1 MDESEITTTP
11 EISPEIAE
19 ISKDYSS
26 NQTTVD
32 TIASTGS
39 MAAIGVLLYGTG
51 VALSNGIVASVAFIA
66 PVGAAMAGGYLGNM
80 AGNALMDTLCSGHDV
95 AKASNIPAC
104 KGHKVVHNNAFLG
117 ALGALAAG
125 IIGAV
130 AIGAIIFFT
139 GGIGLGAL
147 AFIGFG
153 SGLIGGASIAIGNRW
168 ASETGEIAHG
178 SQNVFFEDKPV
189 ARVTDIVLCEDH
201 PGEPKPRI
209 AQGSTTVYINN
220 QPLARKGDKITCS
233 AVIQEGCKTI
243 FADDSSRSYLPIDA
257 DMSVTE
263 QLIISGGEIFSTFFG
278 GKILNKL
285 FKGLQC
291 LGDPVDTGTG
301 EYTESRTDFQYAHI
315 LPLTLRRMYTSRHP
329 VGGLLGNRWLCNW
342 SQYLVFDS
350 DEQTVTYVDAEGL
363 CPAYTT
369 TSELYN
375 CRNLLVPQ
383 YRLLGSRNRAII
395 FDEQTQQSY
404 VFTPV
409 SSGDRHLRLCAIKD
423 RNRNEIHF
431 LYNAIG
437 HLTNVTHSSG
447 LSLRVMCGPQGQI
460 FRVTDESDGSELVRY
475 DYISYG
481 DEQRLS
487 DVQTR
492 FNGALH
498 YTYTEQGWLSSWRDN
513 GPTHFHLRYDD
524 EGRVVATGTE
534 EGLYND
540 TFRYFPAERK
550 TEYTDATGAVTTL
563 WFDETWLLI
572 KQRDP
577 LGRITEWERNE
588 YDHLL
593 CIRQPGGQKSQ
604 IKRDY
609 AGRILSETDENGRKR
624 EWQWDEFGL
633 LTAYQDHR
641 TTAAYRYNAEGNL
654 IRREVNGQN
663 WQYRYTEDG
672 QIKEAIYPDGIREQW
687 AYNAQGSL
695 TAHTDAAGRTTHY
708 AEDRWLRLTGV
719 TDAEGRSTYW
729 QYRPGESNPHEK
741 VSAVIRADGGAE
753 TFRYDGEGKIAV
765 HTGAMGQTTRY
776 RHGAFDLLREVEDA
790 GGQRIVC
797 DYDGAARL
805 TQLTRSGNQR
815 WRLYYDAAGQLAG
828 EDDWSGRRTVYRR
841 DEQGRL
847 AEKVRPDGSVWR
859 YARDEFGRVATI
871 TGERQR
877 LRYGWDRYDRMVS
890 AEVYESSDAT
900 QKDYTLTSRITLEWD
915 DRHRLVAEEQDGQ
928 RTEYRY
934 DDAGRLTG
942 TKTADGETQR
952 EYDASGVLMAYRSNG
967 HRMEFGHTRAGQ
979 ERSRR
984 YRPEDE
990 ESWLAQTPLNHA
1002 VYIQEQGHDVC
1013 GRTAWQRA
1021 GAERLTGSH
1030 ESVASWRPLG
1040 EHRYVWDK
1048 SGRLTGHEVWSKT
1061 RSEQEA
1067 RYSYDNRDQI
1077 TSVLRLNADGPAQEE
1092 RYRYTVNEQIAES
1105 RINGILSQHDYHNEC
1120 VTQAG
1125 DSRYEYDACG
1135 RVIKRTEQKRGF
1147 RPQEW
1152 RYRWDDFDRLREVKT
1167 PDGEVWQYSYD
1178 AFGRRTAKRNIIRAA
1193 WKQNHHTVS
1202 EVRYQWL
1209 GMALSA
1215 SEKRYADGS
1224 PALREQW
1231 HYRGGFELLAKEARA
1246 ANDDTSD
1253 FYPILIGPDSAPQE
1267 MYSANGRKVWRR
1279 QRSLWGLAAAN
1290 DASHNA
1296 RESCNAGFMGQ
1307 WQDEES
1313 GLWYNLHRYMDSRTG
1328 QYLSQ
1333 DPLKLFGGLNTQSYV
1348 QNPVGSVDPLG
1359 LAAADYPWNQ
1369 KGIGFGEWFDS
1380 ATVQDVEN
1388 AMADSGVREGV
1399 KDALRGNGGMHEWF
1413 PVAQADK
1420 AKDLGYTY
1428 DELMK
1433 LSSPRNDV
1441 WFENVPD
1448 PRNPGATLEGPH
1460 STGAPLPDGQ
1470 SGRATSNAHRL
1481 LSRTLAQATSKAE
1494 ANAKIESFIS
1504 KYVRNAA
1511 SILDALHCK
1520 T

>member
-1 MDESEITTTP
+1 MTEKSAQEKLAELDQRDSNAETVENIATT
-11 EISPEIAE
+11 
-19 ISKDYSS
+19 
-26 NQTTVD
+26 
-32 TIASTGS
+32 GH
-39 MAAIGVLLYGTG
+39 
-51 VALSNGIVASVAFIA
+51 VASVGITVVSMVGATAKVGLAAAAAKTCAAGIA
-66 PVGAAMAGGYLGNM
+66 KAVAGFGGPLVAGLAGGMLGGWLGTKAGDWFMDTWGKDHAVSGPTDIPACVGHHIVHNNSFLGAIGGLIGGLIVGIAVGALVVATGGAALGVLAATVAAGAGGLAGGFVGGAAMA
-80 AGNALMDTLCSGHDV
+80 
-95 AKASNIPAC
+95 
-104 KGHKVVHNNAFLG
+104 
-117 ALGALAAG
+117 
-125 IIGAV
+125 IG
-130 AIGAIIFFT
+130 
-139 GGIGLGAL
+139 
-147 AFIGFG
+147 
-153 SGLIGGASIAIGNRW
+153 SRW
-168 ASETGEIAHG
+168 ASDTGEIHEG
-178 SQNVFFEDKPV
+178 SPNVTFEGKAV
-189 ARVTDIVLCEDH
+189 ARVTDPVICSDD
-201 PGEPKPRI
+201 PGEPLPQI
-209 AQGSTTVYINN
+209 AEGSKIISVNSL
-220 QPLARKGDKITCS
+220 PLARKGHKITCS
-233 AVIQEGCKTI
+233 AVIQDGCKTI
-243 FADDSSRSYLPIDA
+243 TADKTTGQYGPINA

-263 QLIISGGEIFSTFFG
+263 QSIVSGLEVLTALWGAKQLNRAANERISQGFS
-278 GKILNKL
+278 
-285 FKGLQC
+285 
-291 LGDPVDTGTG
+291 DPVDAGTG
-301 EYTESRTDFQYAHI
+301 EYLDYRTDFHWPHI
-315 LPLTLRRMYTSRHP
+315 LPLTLKRAYTGRHT
-329 VGGLLGNRWLCNW
+329 VSGFLGTRWLCNW
-342 SQYLVFDS
+342 SQYLEFDS
-350 DEQTVTYVDAEGL
+350 DGQNVTYFDAEGL
-363 CPAYTT
+363 CPAYSTVQ
-369 TSELYN
+369 EPYN
-375 CRNLLVPQ
+375 CRNLLVPH
-383 YRLLGSRNRAII
+383 YRLTGNRRRAVI
-395 FDEQTQQSY
+395 FDEHTQQGY
-404 VFTPV
+404 IFTPV
-409 SSGDRHLRLCAIKD
+409 SPGARRLRLSAIKD
-423 RNRNEIHF
+423 RNRNEIRF
-431 LYNAIG
+431 LYNGVG
-437 HLTNVTHSSG
+437 HLTNVEHSGG
-447 LSLRVMCGPQGQI
+447 LRLRVMCGPEGLI
-460 FRVTDESDGSELVRY
+460 YRVSDEADGSELVRY
-475 DYISYG
+475 DYTHHG
-481 DEQRLS
+481 DEWWLR
-487 DVQTR
+487 DAQTR
-492 FNGALH
+492 FNGTLH
-498 YTYTEQGWLSSWRDN
+498 YTYTEQGWLNSWRDN

-577 LGRITEWERNE
+577 LGRITEWGRDE
-588 YDHLL
+588 YDHPVS
-593 CIRQPGGQKSQ
+593 IRQPGGRVTQ

-609 AGRILSETDENGRKR
+609 AGRILSETDADGRKR
-624 EWQWDEFGL
+624 EWQRDAFGQI
-633 LTAYQDHR
+633 TAYRDHR
-641 TTAAYRYNAEGNL
+641 TTAAYRYNSEGNL
-654 IRREVNGQN
+654 VHREVNDQK

-672 QIKEAIYPDGIREQW
+672 QIKEVIYPDGSREQW

-719 TDAEGRSTYW
+719 TDAEGRSTHW

-859 YARDEFGRVATI
+859 YARDEFGRVTTI
-871 TGERQR
+871 TGERQQ
-877 LRYGWDRYDRMVS
+877 LRYGWDLYDRMVS
-890 AEVYESSDAT
+890 AEVYECNDAT

-934 DDAGRLTG
+934 DEAGWLTG

-952 EYDASGVLMAYRSNG
+952 EYDASGALTAYRSND

-990 ESWLAQTPLNHA
+990 ESWLEQTPLNHA
-1002 VYIQEQGHDVC
+1002 VYIQEQGHDAC

-1040 EHRYVWDK
+1040 EHRYAWDK

-1061 RSEQEA
+1061 RSEQET
-1067 RYSYDNRDQI
+1067 RYRYDNRDQI

-1152 RYRWDDFDRLREVKT
+1152 RYRWDDFDRLREVRT
-1167 PDGEVWQYSYD
+1167 PDGEVWQYRYD

-1253 FYPILIGPDSAPQE
+1253 FYPILIGPDGAPQE

-1279 QRSLWGLAAAN
+1279 QRSLWGQSAAN
-1290 DASHNA
+1290 DASPDG
-1296 RESCNAGFMGQ
+1296 RESCDAGFMGQ

-1328 QYLSQ
+1328 HYLSQ
-1333 DPLKLFGGLNTQSYV
+1333 DPLKLGGGLNTQSYV
-1348 QNPVGSVDPLG
+1348 HDPVGWCDPLG
-1359 LAAADYPWNQ
+1359 L
-1369 KGIGFGEWFDS
+1369 KCG
-1380 ATVQDVEN
+1380 
-1388 AMADSGVREGV
+1388 GVNRRQ
-1399 KDALRGNGGMHEWF
+1399 ALNE
-1413 PVAQADK
+1413 
-1420 AKDLGYTY
+1420 AKDLAGIPRSQQPNRQWTVGNNPMRRGQTNYKYSEDLGSHGRYYEYTDARGHKRVIVEHTADPRAPGPHTHAGQPKPGADPRTY
-1428 DELMK
+1428 DFK
-1433 LSSPRNDV
+1433 NDRYQKI
-1441 WFENVPD
+1441 N
-1448 PRNPGATLEGPH
+1448 NP
-1460 STGAPLPDGQ
+1460 STND
-1470 SGRATSNAHRL
+1470 HH
-1481 LSRTLAQATSKAE
+1481 
-1494 ANAKIESFIS
+1494 I
-1504 KYVRNAA
+1504 YY
-1511 SILDALHCK
+1511 DY
-1520 T
+1520 